1 MRLAGVI
8 WAVTLLAAGA
18 GSTMAED
25 TDQKTV
31 SSHDLALGQAV
42 FTSTCRSCH
51 VEAAEGAP
59 NLNDAAEWEQR
70 LQQDLATL
78 TRHAIEGHGR
88 MPPKG
93 GYTELLDTE
102 VEAAVAYVINRSQQI
117 VDTWKAEKDKTRCD
131 PIDNPDACSNKD
143 MEDVMTLHML
153 WLLMG
158 SPGD

>member
-8 WAVTLLAAGA
+8 WAVALLAAGT

-25 TDQKTV
+25 ADQNRV
-31 SSHDLALGQAV
+31 SSHDLALGEAV

-59 NLNDAAEWEQR
+59 NLDDAAEWERR
-70 LQQDLATL
+70 LQQDFATL

-102 VEAAVAYVINRSQQI
+102 VAAAVAYVINRSQEI
-117 VDTWKAEKDKTRCD
+117 VDTWKAGKDKTRCH
-131 PIDNPDACSNKD
+131 PIDNPDACSDKD

-153 WLLMG
+153 WLLG

>member
-25 TDQKTV
+25 ASRSTL
-31 SSHDLALGQAV
+31 SSQDLALGQAV

-59 NLNDAAEWEQR
+59 HLNDAAEWDQR

-78 TRHAIEGHGR
+78 TQHAIEGHGR

-102 VEAAVAYVINRSQQI
+102 VAAAVAYVINRSQQI

-143 MEDVMTLHML
+143 MEDLMTLHML